1 MTKKKFLYIFTLL
14 GLALSACNP
23 VFNDDSSVEPSS
35 QDSSGGSSYT
45 SESSEGRDTS
55 TTETSSGSESGSES
69 ESESESSSS
78 SEGSSEEPGH
88 NHHYPSTPT
97 AFIDDPDYM
106 SYVKGYNEYHCT
118 YPGCTE
124 VKQETVYYTKAEM
137 LELMNSF
144 INEKSYFD
152 LFEVKQDLIDN
163 NYPIVDALT
172 ETNYFGYDLDNNRV
186 ALSSENVANFISFK
200 EKEVSTLSELVSE
213 ISNIDADA
221 SLYSSIK
228 LLNNIDVNQVISVNS
243 AHPIEINLNNKI
255 ISNLMD
261 NEPAIKVSKGN
272 ATKPVVAIKNGTIQT
287 KEISGFNLD
296 KSPACISL
304 IDANSLRVTKVTLS
318 NRAERGYA
326 YIDFV
331 NKSTNALVKINN
343 STINSKIVAICIQT
357 NTNNI
362 KDNNINGVVVING
375 GTSTFTGNTIDATN
389 VQKGLDQEANR
400 LITCPELYEKCHDVY
415 VTENRNTYMLTST
428 DAILIYDRRST
439 SSTYANPEVTITNNT
454 LKCKVGDDSTP
465 YGYAV
470 RYMDLDFDPNLSD
483 NSVDLGLITVEN
495 NTCTYC
501 SSSEPLNQAG
511 GYIYW
516 EAN

>member
-1 MTKKKFLYIFTLL
+1 MGMT
-14 GLALSACNP
+14 LASYNP

-35 QDSSGGSSYT
+35 QDSSGGSSST
-45 SESSEGRDTS
+45 SESSEGGDTS
-55 TTETSSGSESGSES
+55 TTETSSGSES

-78 SEGSSEEPGH
+78 SESSSEEPGH
-88 NHHYPSTPT
+88 NHQYPSTPT
-97 AFIDDPDYM
+97 VFIDDPDYM
-106 SYVKGYNEYHCT
+106 QYIKGYNEYHCT

-124 VKQETVYYTKAEM
+124 VKQETVYYTKVEM

-144 INEKSYFD
+144 IDGKSYFD
-152 LFEVKQDLIDN
+152 LFEVKQDLINN

-172 ETNYFGYDLDNNRV
+172 ETNYFGYDLDNNCV
-186 ALSSENVANFISFK
+186 ALSSDTSVSRFVSFR
-200 EKEVSTLSELVSE
+200 EKVVNNIDEFD
-213 ISNIDADA
+213 IARADIDADA
-221 SLYSSIK
+221 TSYSSIK
-228 LLNNIDVNQVISVNS
+228 LVADIDVNHTIAINS
-243 AHPIEINLNNKI
+243 QNPLEINLNGHTLD
-255 ISNLMD
+255 NLMN
-261 NEPAIKVSKGN
+261 NEPAIKISKGN
-272 ATKPVVAIKNGTIQT
+272 ATKPIVAIKNGTIQT
-287 KEISGFNLD
+287 KELTGFDMN
-296 KSPACISL
+296 KSPSCISL
-304 IDANSLRVTKVTLS
+304 IDADKVRISNTTL
-318 NRAERGYA
+318 NNCAERGYA
-326 YIDFV
+326 YIDFA
-331 NKSTNALVKINN
+331 NKATNASVKINN
-343 STINSKIVAICIQT
+343 STISSKIVAICIQT

-375 GTSTFTGNTIDATN
+375 GTSTFTGNSVDATN

-428 DAILIYDRRST
+428 DAILIYDRRSA

-454 LKCKVGDDSTP
+454 LKCKVGSDNTP

-516 EAN
+516 EAI